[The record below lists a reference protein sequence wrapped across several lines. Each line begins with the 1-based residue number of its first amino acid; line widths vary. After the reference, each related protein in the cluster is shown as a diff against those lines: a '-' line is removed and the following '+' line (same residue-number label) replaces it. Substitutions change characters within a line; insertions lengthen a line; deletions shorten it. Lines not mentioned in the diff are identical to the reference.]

1 MQLGMKIN
9 DGFQQGKDLLESG
22 AAVGRE
28 GADDGQGAKEVATVE
43 GKRIEDTTQNM
54 LVVQQVVQID
64 GGKEFVENMVG
75 DSSKID
81 KGPPPLSRDV
91 PTKIALARLAKT
103 VDPIVAA
110 YDNLANAKKIM
121 ANGQG
126 SNSADGKLQTKIDAT
141 GAPIVTGLKADF
153 HRVGEPVKIKEKSG
167 DASVSKGVRDNR
179 RLKDIP
185 VATIFSGMLSATAGA
200 LKASTALAKLS
211 STDEM
216 RASQIVNWKVNAD
229 GDATGVKSLDG
240 KIAQNVEAD
249 TLSMMSS
256 ATKNPN
262 EGTGHA
268 NDVHEDDMSVDLR
281 DEPVQNLIELKE
293 ADSSKRKSWADIA
306 EEHDE
311 GEESMQETG
320 SSTRQDVKVK
330 DGAVAVMEQVV
341 SPSPIPS
348 EMAAQYNPMHTNII
362 QALVN
367 VPTANYER
375 QEAALLSQQ
384 EQLMGSNPKT

>member
-22 AAVGRE
+22 AAVGRKR
-28 GADDGQGAKEVATVE
+28 ADDGQGAKEVATVE

-54 LVVQQVVQID
+54 LVVQQVAQID
-64 GGKEFVENMVG
+64 GGKEFVENIVG

-91 PTKIALARLAKT
+91 PAKIALARLAKA

-110 YDNLANAKKIM
+110 YDNLASAKKNM
-121 ANGQG
+121 ADGQG
-126 SNSADGKLQTKIDAT
+126 SNSDDDKLQTKTDAT

-153 HRVGEPVKIKEKSG
+153 HRVGEPVKTKEKSG

-185 VATIFSGMLSATAGA
+185 AATIFSGMLSATAGA

-216 RASQIVNWKVNAD
+216 RALQIVNWK
-229 GDATGVKSLDG
+229 
-240 KIAQNVEAD
+240 D

-330 DGAVAVMEQVV
+330 DGAVALMEQVV
-341 SPSPIPS
+341 V
-348 EMAAQYNPMHTNII
+348 Q
-362 QALVN
+362 
-367 VPTANYER
+367 
-375 QEAALLSQQ
+375 
-384 EQLMGSNPKT
+384 